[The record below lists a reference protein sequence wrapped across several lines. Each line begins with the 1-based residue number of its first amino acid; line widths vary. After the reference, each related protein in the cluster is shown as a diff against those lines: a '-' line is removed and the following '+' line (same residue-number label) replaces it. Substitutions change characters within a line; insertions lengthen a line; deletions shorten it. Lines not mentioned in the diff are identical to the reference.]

1 MWGVNP
7 LKDLDCPRGVMETLP
22 MKRLTA
28 AFSALVL
35 TSSLLMN
42 SANAELTGGTWTL
55 TTESVTLNLRGV
67 SPYVEKTAAGLDRIW
82 FASPDAL
89 PDPVMVVDCNESGS
103 CARQTLASR
112 FGSDA
117 TFVTLKDGTRK
128 VFFVE
133 QAPSGKKIRFATVTG
148 NTLAHGSVSDLNVAG
163 ASVPQNERAWGVP
176 DSVVLP
182 DGRVRVYWVLADQAT
197 AKPGLPESVV
207 SATST
212 DATATTFVRDPGAR
226 LTGGY
231 VDTDILRAVDGDWV
245 MMVSTGPG
253 AGTQYLYMA
262 TSKDGL
268 SWDVLPN
275 PISTNSE
282 SALDPTGYETGTNTW
297 RIYYASAAPGKR
309 TDENYILKRATLSW
323 MASVATPTPTPTPVA
338 TATPTPTPTPTPSET
353 ASATPTPTPTPT
365 VVATV
370 KPAAKKTTITCVKGK
385 KTKKVTAVKPKCPK
399 GYKKR

>member
-1 MWGVNP
+1 
-7 LKDLDCPRGVMETLP
+7 
-22 MKRLTA
+22 MKRLIA
-28 AFSALVL
+28 LFSAVVL
-35 TSSLLMN
+35 SSTLLM
-42 SANAELTGGTWTL
+42 SLANANQTGGTWTF
-55 TTESVTLNLRGV
+55 TPENINLNLRGV
-67 SPYVEKTAAGLDRIW
+67 SPYVEKTASGLDRIW

-89 PDPVMVVDCNESGS
+89 PDPVMVVDCNEAGS
-103 CARQTLASR
+103 CVRQTLASR

-133 QAPSGKKIRFATVTG
+133 MGPGGKKIRFATVTG
-148 NTLAHGSVSDLNVAG
+148 NTLAHGAISDLNVAG
-163 ASVPQNERAWGVP
+163 SSVPQNERAWGVP

-212 DATATTFVRDPGAR
+212 DATASSFVRDAGTR

-231 VDTDILRAVDGDWV
+231 VDTDILRASDGDWL

-268 SWDVLPN
+268 AWDVLPN
-275 PISTNSE
+275 AISSNIE

-309 TDENYILKRATLSW
+309 TDENYILKRATLTW
-323 MASVATPTPTPTPVA
+323 KAPVATPTPTPTPTPVA
-338 TATPTPTPTPTPSET
+338 TATPTPTPTETPV
-353 ASATPTPTPTPT
+353 PTPTPSAT

-370 KPAAKKTTITCVKGK
+370 KPAAKKTTIRCVKGK
-385 KTKKVTAVKPKCPK
+385 TSKKVTAVNPKCPA
-399 GYKKR
+399 GYKKK

>member
-1 MWGVNP
+1 
-7 LKDLDCPRGVMETLP
+7 
-22 MKRLTA
+22 MKRLIA
-28 AFSALVL
+28 LFSAVVL
-35 TSSLLMN
+35 SSTLLM
-42 SANAELTGGTWTL
+42 SLANANQTGGTWTF
-55 TTESVTLNLRGV
+55 TPENINLNLRGV
-67 SPYVEKTAAGLDRIW
+67 SPYVEKTASGLDRIW

-89 PDPVMVVDCNESGS
+89 PDPVMVVDCNEAGS
-103 CARQTLASR
+103 CVRQTLASR

-133 QAPSGKKIRFATVTG
+133 MGPGGKKIRFATVTG
-148 NTLAHGSVSDLNVAG
+148 DTLAHGAISDLNVAG
-163 ASVPQNERAWGVP
+163 SSVPQNERAWGVP

-212 DATATTFVRDPGAR
+212 DATASSFVRDAGTR

-231 VDTDILRAVDGDWV
+231 VDTDILRATDGDWL

-268 SWDVLPN
+268 AWDVLPN
-275 PISTNSE
+275 AISSNSE

-309 TDENYILKRATLSW
+309 TDENYILKRATLTW
-323 MASVATPTPTPTPVA
+323 KAPVATPTPTPTPTPVA
-338 TATPTPTPTPTPSET
+338 TATPTPTPTETPV
-353 ASATPTPTPTPT
+353 PTPTPSAT

-370 KPAAKKTTITCVKGK
+370 KPAAKKTTIRCVKGK
-385 KTKKVTAVKPKCPK
+385 TSKKVTAVNPKCPA
-399 GYKKR
+399 GYKKK

>member
-1 MWGVNP
+1 
-7 LKDLDCPRGVMETLP
+7 METFL
-22 MKRLTA
+22 MKRLIA

-35 TSSLLMN
+35 SSSFLMN
-42 SANAELTGGTWTL
+42 TASADLSGGTWTL

-67 SPYVEKTAAGLDRIW
+67 SPFVEKTAAGLDRIW

-133 QAPSGKKIRFATVTG
+133 MGPGGKKIRFATVTG

-163 ASVPQNERAWGVP
+163 SSVPQNERAWGVP

-212 DATATTFVRDPGAR
+212 DATATSFVRDPGTR

-275 PISTNSE
+275 PISTSSE

-323 MASVATPTPTPTPVA
+323 KESVVAPTPTPTPVA
-338 TATPTPTPTPTPSET
+338 TATPTPTPTPSET
-353 ASATPTPTPTPT
+353 ASATATPTPTPT
-365 VVATV
+365 VVASV
-370 KPAAKKTTITCVKGK
+370 KPAAKMTTITCVKGK
-385 KTKKVTAVKPKCPK
+385 KTKKVTAVKPKCPA
-399 GYKKR
+399 GYKKK

>member
-1 MWGVNP
+1 MRGVNP

-297 RIYYASAAPGKR
+297 RIYYASATPGKR

>member
-1 MWGVNP
+1 MRGINP
-7 LKDLDCPRGVMETLP
+7 LKDLDCPRGVMETFP

>member
-1 MWGVNP
+1 
-7 LKDLDCPRGVMETLP
+7 
-22 MKRLTA
+22 MKRLIA
-28 AFSALVL
+28 LFSAVIL
-35 TSSLLMN
+35 SSTLLM
-42 SANAELTGGTWTL
+42 SLANANQTGGTWTF
-55 TTESVTLNLRGV
+55 TPENINLNLRGV
-67 SPYVEKTAAGLDRIW
+67 SPYVEKTASGLDRIW

-89 PDPVMVVDCNESGS
+89 PDPVMVVDCNEAGS
-103 CARQTLASR
+103 CVRQTLASR

-133 QAPSGKKIRFATVTG
+133 MGPGGKKIRFATVTG
-148 NTLAHGSVSDLNVAG
+148 NTLAHGAISDLNVAG
-163 ASVPQNERAWGVP
+163 SSVPQNERAWGVP

-212 DATATTFVRDPGAR
+212 DATASSFVRDAGTR

-231 VDTDILRAVDGDWV
+231 VDTDILRATDGDWL

-268 SWDVLPN
+268 AWDVLPN
-275 PISTNSE
+275 AISSNSE

-309 TDENYILKRATLSW
+309 TDENYILKRATLTW
-323 MASVATPTPTPTPVA
+323 KAPVATPTPTPTPTPVA
-338 TATPTPTPTPTPSET
+338 TATPTPTPTETPV
-353 ASATPTPTPTPT
+353 PTPTPSAT

-370 KPAAKKTTITCVKGK
+370 KPAAKKTTIRCVKGK
-385 KTKKVTAVKPKCPK
+385 TSKKVTAVNPKCPA
-399 GYKKR
+399 GYKKK

>member
-1 MWGVNP
+1 VRGINP

-323 MASVATPTPTPTPVA
+323 KASVATPTPTPTPVA

-353 ASATPTPTPTPT
+353 ASATPTPTPT

-385 KTKKVTAVKPKCPK
+385 KTKKVTAIKPKCPK

>member
-1 MWGVNP
+1 
-7 LKDLDCPRGVMETLP
+7 
-22 MKRLTA
+22 MKRLIA
-28 AFSALVL
+28 LFSAVVL
-35 TSSLLMN
+35 SSTLLM
-42 SANAELTGGTWTL
+42 SLANANQTGGTWTF
-55 TTESVTLNLRGV
+55 TPENINLNLRGV
-67 SPYVEKTAAGLDRIW
+67 SPYVEKTASGLDRIW

-89 PDPVMVVDCNESGS
+89 PDPVMVVDCNEAGS
-103 CARQTLASR
+103 CVRQTLASR

-133 QAPSGKKIRFATVTG
+133 MGPGGKKIRFATVAG
-148 NTLAHGSVSDLNVAG
+148 NTLAHGAVSDLNVAG
-163 ASVPQNERAWGVP
+163 SSVPQNERAWGVP

-212 DATATTFVRDPGAR
+212 DATASSFVRDAGTR

-231 VDTDILRAVDGDWV
+231 VDTDILRATDGDWL

-268 SWDVLPN
+268 AWDVLPN
-275 PISTNSE
+275 AISSNSE

-309 TDENYILKRATLSW
+309 TDENYILKRATLTW
-323 MASVATPTPTPTPVA
+323 KAPVATPTPTPTPTPVA
-338 TATPTPTPTPTPSET
+338 TATPTPTPTETPV
-353 ASATPTPTPTPT
+353 PTPTPSAT

-385 KTKKVTAVKPKCPK
+385 TSKKVTAVKPKCPA
-399 GYKKR
+399 GYKKK

>member
-1 MWGVNP
+1 
-7 LKDLDCPRGVMETLP
+7 

-253 AGTQYLYMA
+253 AGTQFLYMA

-309 TDENYILKRATLSW
+309 PDENYILKRATLSW
-323 MASVATPTPTPTPVA
+323 KASVATPTPTPTQVA

-353 ASATPTPTPTPT
+353 ASATPTPTPT

-385 KTKKVTAVKPKCPK
+385 KTKKVTAIKPKCPK

>member
-1 MWGVNP
+1 
-7 LKDLDCPRGVMETLP
+7 
-22 MKRLTA
+22 MKRLIA
-28 AFSALVL
+28 LFSAVVL
-35 TSSLLMN
+35 SSTLLM
-42 SANAELTGGTWTL
+42 SLANANQTGGTWTF
-55 TTESVTLNLRGV
+55 TPENINLNLRGV
-67 SPYVEKTAAGLDRIW
+67 SPYVEKTASGLDRIW

-89 PDPVMVVDCNESGS
+89 PDPVMVVDCNEAGS
-103 CARQTLASR
+103 CVRQTLASR

-133 QAPSGKKIRFATVTG
+133 MGPGGKKIRFATVTG
-148 NTLAHGSVSDLNVAG
+148 NTLAHGAISDLNVAG
-163 ASVPQNERAWGVP
+163 SSVPQNERAWGVP

-212 DATATTFVRDPGAR
+212 DATASSFVRDAGTR

-231 VDTDILRAVDGDWV
+231 VDTDILRATDGDWL

-268 SWDVLPN
+268 AWDVLPN
-275 PISTNSE
+275 AISSNSE

-309 TDENYILKRATLSW
+309 TDENYILKRATLTW
-323 MASVATPTPTPTPVA
+323 KASVATPTPTPTPTPVA
-338 TATPTPTPTPTPSET
+338 TATPTPTPTETPV
-353 ASATPTPTPTPT
+353 PTPTPSAT
-365 VVATV
+365 VVTTV
-370 KPAAKKTTITCVKGK
+370 KPAAKKTTIRCVKGK
-385 KTKKVTAVKPKCPK
+385 TSKKVTAVNPKCPA
-399 GYKKR
+399 GYKKK

>member
-1 MWGVNP
+1 MRGINP
-7 LKDLDCPRGVMETLP
+7 LKDLDCPRGVMETFP
-22 MKRLTA
+22 MKRLIA

-163 ASVPQNERAWGVP
+163 SSVPQNERAWGVP

-323 MASVATPTPTPTPVA
+323 KASVATPTPTPTQVA

>member
-1 MWGVNP
+1 
-7 LKDLDCPRGVMETLP
+7 
-22 MKRLTA
+22 MKRLIA
-28 AFSALVL
+28 LFSAVVL
-35 TSSLLMN
+35 SSTLLMGL
-42 SANAELTGGTWTL
+42 ANANQTGGTWTF
-55 TTESVTLNLRGV
+55 TPENINLNLRGV
-67 SPYVEKTAAGLDRIW
+67 SPYVEKTASGLDRIW

-89 PDPVMVVDCNESGS
+89 PDPVMVVDCNEAGS
-103 CARQTLASR
+103 CVRQTLASR

-133 QAPSGKKIRFATVTG
+133 MGPGGKKIRFATVTG
-148 NTLAHGSVSDLNVAG
+148 NTLAHGAISDLNVAG
-163 ASVPQNERAWGVP
+163 SSVPQNERAWGVP

-212 DATATTFVRDPGAR
+212 DATASSFVRDAGTR

-231 VDTDILRAVDGDWV
+231 VDTDILRATDGDWL

-268 SWDVLPN
+268 AWDVLPN
-275 PISTNSE
+275 AISSNSE

-309 TDENYILKRATLSW
+309 TDENYILKRATLTW
-323 MASVATPTPTPTPVA
+323 KAPVATPTPTPTPTPVA
-338 TATPTPTPTPTPSET
+338 TATPTPTPTETPV
-353 ASATPTPTPTPT
+353 PTPTPSAT

-370 KPAAKKTTITCVKGK
+370 KPAAKKTTIRCVKGK
-385 KTKKVTAVKPKCPK
+385 TSKKVTAVNPKCPA
-399 GYKKR
+399 GYKKK

>member
-1 MWGVNP
+1 
-7 LKDLDCPRGVMETLP
+7 
-22 MKRLTA
+22 MKRLVA
-28 AFSALVL
+28 AFSVLVL

-323 MASVATPTPTPTPVA
+323 KEEAATPTPTPTPVA
-338 TATPTPTPTPTPSET
+338 TATPTPTPTPSPSET
-353 ASATPTPTPTPT
+353 ASATPTPTPT

>member
-1 MWGVNP
+1 MRGINP

-353 ASATPTPTPTPT
+353 ASATPTPTPT